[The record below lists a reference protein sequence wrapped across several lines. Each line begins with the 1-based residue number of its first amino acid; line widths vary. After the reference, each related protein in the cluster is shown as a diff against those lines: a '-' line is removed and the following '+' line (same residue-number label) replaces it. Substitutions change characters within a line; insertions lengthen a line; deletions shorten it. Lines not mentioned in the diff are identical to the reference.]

1 MLKNLIKK
9 ALTFSLGLSAYL
21 LQGQDKIP
29 HIKTQDAFG
38 QLDFLSINMPKKEVN
53 MGFSGVH
60 YNLKIS
66 DWSYAGLGIY
76 GSISGIRG
84 GFFTLG
90 VNAGI
95 QKKLTNKLF
104 LDSGIHFGGG
114 GGASAPDGGGAFIL
128 PHINLGYNFDDF
140 SINAG
145 YSYIN
150 FFDEGL
156 IKSNQ
161 FNIALQ
167 IPLSFNYTAF
177 DNKETSYSSEKLMAT
192 GWGNVP
198 VNKNSLFI
206 HLNNMN
212 VTRGNYKGKTIRLA
226 GFEFNAY
233 LNDNLFYFIKS
244 DGAYKGIKAGYMDL
258 FVGAGYQFY
267 FNKKR
272 TNILTKFGVGA
283 GGGGGVDTQ
292 GGVLL
297 YPDISLEQKLFDNIY
312 FSLNKGY
319 VLSPN
324 THFLASSF
332 GYGLKYY
339 VDKDGT
345 FSKQNVYSSGK
356 FKGIEAIIKQDL
368 YTNAQRDTNT
378 KQDLHQISFQINFF
392 LNDHIF
398 VAGQTAFANFGGA
411 GAYAE
416 GIIGLGIKSNRFFK
430 NSTYIFTQMLG
441 GAAGGGGIS
450 TGQGLILK
458 PSIGLDFKLNRMLS
472 FRLGTGFIKAKRGA
486 LDTSI
491 FNLGINYKFSFLSL
505 KN

>member
-21 LQGQDKIP
+21 LQGQDQIP
-29 HIKTQDAFG
+29 LFKTQNAFG
-38 QLDFLSINMPKKEVN
+38 QIDFLSVNMPKKEVN

-60 YNLKIS
+60 YNLKIN
-66 DWSYAGLGIY
+66 DWSYAGLGMY
-76 GSISGIRG
+76 SSISGIRG

-128 PHINLGYNFDDF
+128 PHINLGYNFDYF

-167 IPLSFNYTAF
+167 IPLSFNYTTF
-177 DNKETSYSSEKLMAT
+177 NNKEISCSIEKLKAT
-192 GWGNVP
+192 DWGNIP
-198 VNKNSLFI
+198 VNKNSLFV

-212 VTRGNYKGKTIRLA
+212 VTKGNYNGKTIHLA
-226 GFEFNAY
+226 GFEFNSY
-233 LNDNLFYFIKS
+233 LNDNFFYFIKS

-258 FVGAGYQFY
+258 FIGAGYQLY

-272 TNILTKFGVGA
+272 TNILTKFGIGA

-292 GGVLL
+292 GGFLL

-324 THFLASSF
+324 THFSASSF

-339 VDKDGT
+339 VDKDGASSNQST
-345 FSKQNVYSSGK
+345 YSLGK
-356 FKGIEAIIKQDL
+356 FKGIEAIIKQDF
-368 YTNAQRDTNT
+368 YTDAQRDKN
-378 KQDLHQISFQINFF
+378 KRQDLHQISFQVNFF
-392 LNDHIF
+392 LNEHIF
-398 VAGQTAFANFGGA
+398 VAGQAAFANFGDA

-416 GIIGLGIKSNRFFK
+416 GIVGLGIKSNRFFR

-491 FNLGINYKFSFLSL
+491 FNLGINYKFSFLSM